1 MLKDSAFLFF
11 NGDFMKLIYLLF
23 LFVLAASAS
32 NAYAADSILRVVC
45 AVDDVGAEVSV
56 NGKFKGECPL
66 DIKVPMGTVKLKVQ
80 KKVDA
85 FSDRIFEQKI
95 RVDYAVVKRV
105 DVILGAP
112 TLNVEGKRV
121 KPEQSKISKIQE
133 KSAEKKLKACTFCP
147 EMVPIPG
154 TDFEIGKYTVTFD
167 EWDACVADGG
177 CNGYMPV
184 QEEIGR
190 GLQPVI
196 NVSWNDA
203 QSYIEW
209 LSNKTGKHY
218 RLPSESEW
226 QIAARA
232 GTTTQYYWG
241 NELGFKNANCRG
253 CDNNY
258 DKKKYTTTEVGSYK
272 PNPYGLYDMLGNVWQ
287 WTDGCREGDCA
298 KLVLRGGSFEYEPEY
313 LTARYREGI
322 EATERINNL
331 GFRLARTLP

>member
-1 MLKDSAFLFF
+1 
-11 NGDFMKLIYLLF
+11 MKLIYFLSLL
-23 LFVLAASAS
+23 VLAASSS
-32 NAYAADSILRVVC
+32 NVYAAGSVLRVVC
-45 AVDDVGAEVSV
+45 SGGDVGADVLV

-66 DIKVPMGTVKLKVQ
+66 DIHVPMGTLKLKVF

-85 FSDRIFEQKI
+85 FSDRIFEQEI
-95 RVDYAVVKRV
+95 QVNYASVKRV
-105 DVILGAP
+105 DVLLSAP
-112 TLNVEGKRV
+112 KLNAEGMRA
-121 KPEQSKISKIQE
+121 KPEQLKIAKTNE
-133 KSAEKKLKACTFCP
+133 KQADEKLKACTICP

-177 CNGYMPV
+177 CDGYMPD

-203 QSYIEW
+203 QNYIEW
-209 LSNKTGKHY
+209 LSNKTGISY

-241 NELGFKNANCRG
+241 NDLGYKNANCRG

-313 LTARYREGI
+313 LTASYRPGI